1 MLCSNVDLCMPT
13 VCATI
18 ESNVSEIFQP
28 SLTEANKMF
37 DVIFDAE
44 CTEYILNLLVSLGEF
59 LITILSKVSRTI

>member
-1 MLCSNVDLCMPT
+1 MWIC
-13 VCATI
+13 VCLQ
-18 ESNVSEIFQP
+18 SVQQLNQIFQP